1 MTFLRQCGLI
11 SIVSTLSHGSCHF
24 MCAVPQYQTIH
35 LLLVLSQ
42 CIYNNQVFANHAV
55 SLEFELHR
63 LMFHYPGE
71 NPRGFWQLK
80 LIDNPLNEIG
90 DRVLNGFGTLHLDTS
105 KQDTDVEDLEEQ
117 VIDDQTKQQ
126 QTHVQQLK
134 LQVLPQVCDNTVVTS
149 ITQRS

>member
-1 MTFLRQCGLI
+1 
-11 SIVSTLSHGSCHF
+11 
-24 MCAVPQYQTIH
+24 
-35 LLLVLSQ
+35 
-42 CIYNNQVFANHAV
+42 
-55 SLEFELHR
+55 
-63 LMFHYPGE
+63 MFHCLGE

-134 LQVLPQVCDNTVVTS
+134 LQVSPQVCNDNVVTS
-149 ITQRS
+149 VTQQLVSNQPGGKIGTVPIVRFPALCASGVF

>member
-1 MTFLRQCGLI
+1 
-11 SIVSTLSHGSCHF
+11 
-24 MCAVPQYQTIH
+24 
-35 LLLVLSQ
+35 
-42 CIYNNQVFANHAV
+42 
-55 SLEFELHR
+55 
-63 LMFHYPGE
+63 MFHYLGE